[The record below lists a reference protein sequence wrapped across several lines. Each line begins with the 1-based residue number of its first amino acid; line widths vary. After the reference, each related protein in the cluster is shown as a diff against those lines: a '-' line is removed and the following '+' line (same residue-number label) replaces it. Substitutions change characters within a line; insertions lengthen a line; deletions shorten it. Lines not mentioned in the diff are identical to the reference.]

1 MDLNVLGWDTHFDQL
16 CNNSNGKHRIPA
28 RVAREDKALY
38 TLLSTQ
44 GEVHARVSGRFHHQA
59 RTRAAYPS
67 VGDWVLIGTDTGG
80 GDAVIQE
87 ILPRRSC
94 FSRKAVLAGGP
105 AYGEERTEEQVLAA
119 NIDVAFLV
127 SGLDRDWNP
136 RRIERFLSVTY
147 DSGASPVILLNKA
160 DVCDNV
166 AARVSEAAELAMGAP
181 VHAISAVALS
191 GLEEVRGY
199 VTEGRTAVFLGSSGV
214 GKSTIIN
221 GLLGEDRLDTGG
233 VRLHDRRGRH
243 TTTRRELLLL
253 PGGGLVIDTP
263 GLRRIQLWGDET
275 GLERTFPDIEQ
286 RMKECRFSDCS
297 HVSEPGCA
305 VQAAIAC
312 GEFSRDRFESFLKL
326 QKEIRN
332 LAIRKDARMQRQ
344 NQRDRDKR
352 YGRITK
358 ERKQLRKKGWI

>member
-1 MDLNVLGWDTHFDQL
+1 MDLTVLGWDTHFDQL
-16 CNNSNGKHRIPA
+16 YNSSNENNWLPA
-28 RVAREDKALY
+28 RVAQEHKALY
-38 TLLSTQ
+38 TLLGAE
-44 GEVHARVSGRFHHQA
+44 GEIQARVSGRFHHLA
-59 RTRAAYPS
+59 GTRAAFPS
-67 VGDWVLIGTDTGG
+67 VGDWVLVGADAGG
-80 GDAVIQE
+80 GDAVIQKV
-87 ILPRRSC
+87 LPRRSC

-105 AYGEERTEEQVLAA
+105 THGEGRTEEQVLAA
-119 NIDVAFLV
+119 NIDTAFLV
-127 SGLDRDWNP
+127 SGLDGDWNP

-147 DSGASPVILLNKA
+147 DSGAAPVILLNKA

-166 AARVSEAAELAMGAP
+166 AARVSEAAELAMGVP

-199 VTEGRTAVFLGSSGV
+199 ITEGRTAVFLGSSGV

-221 GLLGEDRLDTGG
+221 SLFGEERLDTGG
-233 VRLHDRRGRH
+233 VRLHDSRGRH

-263 GLRRIQLWGDET
+263 GLRRIQLWGGET

-286 RMKECRFSDCS
+286 LMRECRFSDCS

-305 VQAAIAC
+305 ILAALAC
-312 GEFSRDRFESFLKL
+312 GELSGDRFKSFLKL
-326 QKEIRN
+326 QKELRN
-332 LAIRKDARMQRQ
+332 LAIRQDARMQRQ
-344 NQRDRDKR
+344 TQRDRDKS

-358 ERKQLRKKGWI
+358 ERKQLRKKGWL